1 MTFLYFLAKLRTPL
15 GDGFFSAV
23 TNLGGETALLAIGLA
38 LFWCVDKRM
47 GYYALCTGLSGTVLN
62 QFLKLAFR
70 IPRPWVRDPGF
81 TIVESARTGAGGYSF
96 PSGHT
101 QNSVSIFGSVAIA
114 TKRRWIRIIAI
125 VLAVLVPFSRMY
137 LGVHTPQDVLVA
149 AAGSLVLLLVFR
161 PLVYSK
167 DPRVLPVTLGGLTV
181 LSAAFCLYAEL
192 FPFPADIDPDNLQEG
207 IKNAYTLLGAFL
219 GFLVVYLADEKH
231 LRFPTNAI
239 WWAQILKLFL
249 GLALAVA
256 AKALLKAPLLALCGG
271 HSAASAIR
279 YFLLVLLAGIVWPL
293 TFPWF
298 SRLGRKKPRVDH

>member
-1 MTFLYFLAKLRTPL
+1 MSFLYLLQGLRTPFL
-15 GDGFFSAV
+15 DQLFSAI

-47 GYYALCTGLSGTVLN
+47 GYYALTTGLSGTVLN

-70 IPRPWVRDPGF
+70 IARPWVRDPNF
-81 TIVESARTGAGGYSF
+81 TIVESARADAGGYSF

-101 QNSVSIFGSVAIA
+101 QNSVSVFGAIA
-114 TKRRWIRIIAI
+114 TETKRRWIRVLAI

-149 AAGSLVLLLVFR
+149 AASSLVLLFVFR

-167 DPRVLPVTLGGLTV
+167 NTRVLPITLGVLAI

-207 IKNAYTLLGAFL
+207 VKNAYTLLGAFL
-219 GFLVVYLADEKH
+219 GFLVVYLVDEKYLH
-231 LRFPTNAI
+231 FSTEAL

-249 GLALAVA
+249 GLALVVT
-256 AKALLKAPLLALCGG
+256 AKILLKAPLLALCGG

-279 YFLLVLLAGIVWPL
+279 YFLLVLLAGLVWPL

-298 SRLGRKKPRVDH
+298 SRLGRKNPR

>member
-1 MTFLYFLAKLRTPL
+1 MTFLYFLAELRTPL

-23 TNLGGETALLAIGLA
+23 TNLGGETSLLAIGLA

-101 QNSVSIFGSVAIA
+101 QNSVSIFGSVAIE
-114 TKRRWIRIIAI
+114 TKHRWIRIIAI

-192 FPFPADIDPDNLQEG
+192 FPFPADIDSDNLQEG

-249 GLALAVA
+249 GLALVVA